1 MRQVLVNG
9 ELALDA
15 SLETK
20 QPREHYGLRIVNPP
34 QRGVQVELIGGRAT
48 SFRMAAETWQELPG
62 VLVAPFMGNWPD
74 EAQPYYFGPRAQKIQ
89 EFEIR

>member
-1 MRQVLVNG
+1 
-9 ELALDA
+9 
-15 SLETK
+15 
-20 QPREHYGLRIVNPP
+20 
-34 QRGVQVELIGGRAT
+34 VQVELIGGRAT